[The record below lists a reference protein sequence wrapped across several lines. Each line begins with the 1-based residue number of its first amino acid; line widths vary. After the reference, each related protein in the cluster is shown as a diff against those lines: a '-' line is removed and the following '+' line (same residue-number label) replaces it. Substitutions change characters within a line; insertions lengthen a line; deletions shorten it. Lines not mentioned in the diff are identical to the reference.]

1 MSRAALLLTVLL
13 AACEWNSPG
22 TADAQQSTDDGKRPP
37 RPDADTDG
45 AGGPTGHLLLTEVC
59 LTPAGSEFVEF
70 TNPTTDPVDLSTYYL
85 SDNGNYWKLP
95 AGVPTVGVSDFIVQF
110 KAGSMIAPGAVVTV
124 AIGTAALFNT
134 AFGMQ
139 PTYSVADG
147 TVTKT
152 TVNGTAALTD
162 TGEIVALFAWDGQAD
177 LVSDVDIMLAGAPTA
192 TNGIVTKSGVTQGA
206 SKYATDAN
214 TIANQAAAP
223 GTGKSTKRTA
233 LEDGHETQD
242 GTGNGI
248 TGDDETSEDTSMTWD
263 TTFTAPTPGAIPT
276 F

>member
-13 AACEWNSPG
+13 AACEWNSPSNV
-22 TADAQQSTDDGKRPP
+22 DAQQQTGDGKRPP
-37 RPDADTDG
+37 RPDADVDG
-45 AGGPTGHLLLTEVC
+45 GTATGHLLLTEIC

-70 TNPTTDPVDLSTYYL
+70 TNPTPDPVDLSTYYL

-95 AGVPTVGVSDFIVQF
+95 AGVPAVAVSDFIVQF

-124 AIGTAALFNT
+124 AIGSAALFNT
-134 AFGMQ
+134 AFGKQ
-139 PTYSVADG
+139 PTYSIADG

-162 TGEIVALFAWDGQAD
+162 AGEIVSLFEWDGQAG
-177 LVSDVDIMLAGAPTA
+177 LVSDVDMMIAGVPTG
-192 TNGIVTKSGVTQGA
+192 TNGLVTKSGMPLGA
-206 SKYATDAN
+206 STYATDAD
-214 TIANQAAAP
+214 TIAAQAATP
-223 GTGKSTKRTA
+223 GTGKSTKRTM
-233 LEDGHETQD
+233 LEDGNETQD
-242 GTGNGI
+242 GSGNGI

-263 TTFTAPTPGAIPT
+263 ATFIAPTPGVVPT